1 MVLIKQKILEGF
13 RNSTCG
19 NKEALGRRVFNN
31 DLVTD
36 VNFEVTD
43 EKIQIMSS
51 VVSEELF
58 NQYSCKI
65 DMNKGDFFVDYTSC
79 TCVDFEKHSSKREG
93 YCCKHLVAT
102 FMKFMDMLDNDDS
115 LLNSLGIELK
125 RDNTIITEGMSILDM
140 LINKDN
146 RKKSIKFEVIL
157 DKESWNNNIIAE
169 FKIGTKDM
177 HTSKLYMLKDINNF
191 LLALYNRIPIEYGK
205 NFIFNINE
213 QKIEPRERR
222 LINFLNLLRELD
234 YNNNYYKKISDRII
248 SGKKIN
254 IPDGLLTEFINIIK
268 PFRVYLGS
276 SFYSRIVETEI
287 IESDIPFELSLKEVG
302 DMMKLEAPRGI
313 PLPLS
318 DNNDIFLM
326 GTDIYIPSC
335 EQAEKLIPYIEIFN
349 HGKTIFFSK
358 YEKDRVL
365 RELIPEMSK
374 VSSYVELSKGIQ
386 EKIVIS
392 PVSFK
397 FYFNKED
404 YTTLT
409 IKVVYDKYEF
419 NIFDNIE
426 DIVIYRDTNKELQVL
441 DVVKNLGFEVIKTK
455 FAYVK
460 SEEELFYFFKYDI
473 VRLQELGEVF
483 YSDSFVGI
491 KNLNNRIQG
500 TIKKGKFDYLEVKL
514 AIKDLPDDEIYKIL
528 RAFRDS
534 RKYYRLENGEFLD
547 LEDIELNNLLKL
559 LDSIAPEKINNNY
572 IEVPKGKGMYIE
584 DYMED
589 NKITYFSGREELKR
603 LKRSFAE
610 IKNKKYDVPTYI
622 KADLREY
629 QIYGYN
635 YLKTL
640 DDLGFGGIL
649 SDEMGLGKTLQAITF
664 LCSNKNSHS
673 LIVTPT
679 SLIYNWYNEFNKFA
693 PSMKIGIIYGKKENR
708 KKIIKDYEKYD
719 VILTTY
725 NTLRLDIEEYKD
737 ITFDYYIIDEAQNIK
752 NHNSKNAKSIKKIQ
766 SKRRFALTGTPL
778 ENSLMELWSIFDFI
792 MPGYLYDEEK
802 FTTRYHRRLEE
813 DECIIEELN
822 RLIKPFILRRYK
834 KDVLKELPPKIEK
847 KLVVPMTDKQKSVY
861 KTFADHVRDIL
872 EEKVKDNEFT
882 SSKIEILSYI
892 TKLRQIAIN
901 PAVVMEEYK
910 GGSGKIDALI
920 DVIKSSIEENHKM
933 LVFSQFTSIL
943 KLIIPLLDKEGVTYN
958 YLDGDTKTKDRSK
971 LVDDFN
977 NSNTN
982 VFLISLKAG
991 GTGLNL
997 TSADIVI
1004 HLDPWWNP
1012 AVEDQATDRAH
1023 RIGQKNV
1030 VEVIKMV
1037 SEGTLEEKI
1046 LLLQEQKK
1054 ELIDKVLDNGDS
1066 YSNLITALTEED
1078 IIGLFSR

>member
-1 MVLIKQKILEGF
+1 MIKQKILEGF
-13 RNSTCG
+13 RNSTYG
-19 NKEALGRRVFNN
+19 NKETLGRRVFNN

-36 VNFEVTD
+36 VDFESTE
-43 EKIQIMSS
+43 EKLQIISS
-51 VVSEELF
+51 VISEELF

-65 DMNKGDFFVDYTSC
+65 DIYKSDFDVAYTSC
-79 TCVDFEKHSSKREG
+79 TCADFEKHSIKKKG

-102 FMKFMDMLDNDDS
+102 FMKFMDMLDSDDG
-115 LLNSLGIELK
+115 LLNRLGMEDK
-125 RDNTIITEGMSILDM
+125 RENLVVTSGMSILDM
-140 LINKDN
+140 LVNKDDR
-146 RKKSIKFEVIL
+146 RKSLKFEVIL
-157 DKESWNNNIIAE
+157 DKVSWSNGITAE

-177 HTSKLYMLKDINNF
+177 KSNKLYTLKDINNF

-205 NFIFNINE
+205 DFTFNIKE
-213 QKIEPRERR
+213 QKIESTEHK
-222 LINFLNLLRELD
+222 LINFLKLLRELD
-234 YNNNYYKKISDRII
+234 YNNNYYKKINDRII
-248 SGKKIN
+248 SGKKIT
-254 IPDGLLTEFINIIK
+254 IPDGFLFEFINIIK
-268 PFRVYLGS
+268 HLRVYLGS
-276 SFYSRIVETEI
+276 GFFSRVIETEI

-302 DMMKLEAPRGI
+302 DMMKLEAPRGVPI
-313 PLPLS
+313 SLS
-318 DNNDIFLM
+318 SNNDIFLM
-326 GTDIYIPSC
+326 GTDIYIPSY

-365 RELIPEMSK
+365 RELIPEMQK
-374 VSSYVELSKGIQ
+374 VTSYVELSKEIQ
-386 EKIVIS
+386 EKIVLS

-409 IKVVYDKYEF
+409 IKVIYDKYEF
-419 NIFDNIE
+419 NIFDTLE
-426 DIVIYRDTNKELQVL
+426 DIVIYRDTNKESQVL
-441 DVVKNLGFEVIKTK
+441 DIVKKLGFEVIKTK

-473 VRLQELGEVF
+473 SKLQELGEVF

-491 KNLNNRIQG
+491 KDINRNIQG
-500 TIKKGKFDYLEVKL
+500 TIKRGKFDYLEFKL
-514 AIKDLPDDEIYKIL
+514 SIKNLPDNEIYKIL
-528 RAFRDS
+528 RAFRDN
-534 RKYYRLENGEFLD
+534 RKYYRLEDGEFLD

-559 LDSIAPEKINNNY
+559 LDSISPEEINDS
-572 IEVPKGKGMYIE
+572 IEVPKSKGIYIE

-589 NKITYFSGREELKR
+589 KEITYFSGREELIG
-603 LKRSFAE
+603 LKNSFE
-610 IKNKKYDVPTYI
+610 EVKNKKYKVPDAI
-622 KADLREY
+622 KAELREY
-629 QIYGYN
+629 QKYGYN

-664 LCSNKNSHS
+664 LCSNNDAHS
-673 LIVTPT
+673 LIIAPT
-679 SLIYNWYNEFNKFA
+679 SLIYNWYNEFKKFA
-693 PSMKIGIIYGKKENR
+693 PSMKIGIIYGRKDNR
-708 KKIIKDYEKYD
+708 KKIIKDYSRYD
-719 VILTTY
+719 VVLTTY
-725 NTLRLDIEEYKD
+725 NTLRLDIDEYTD
-737 ITFDYYIIDEAQNIK
+737 ITFDYCIIDEAQNIK
-752 NHNSKNAKSIKKIQ
+752 NHNSKNAKAVKSIQ
-766 SKRRFALTGTPL
+766 AKRRYALTGTPL

-792 MPGYLYDEEK
+792 MPGYLYNEEK
-802 FTTRYHRRLEE
+802 FTMRYHRRLEE

-847 KLVVPMTDKQKSVY
+847 KLVVPMSEKQKSVY
-861 KTFADHVRDIL
+861 KTYADHVRDIL

-901 PAVVMEEYK
+901 PAVVMNEYK
-910 GGSGKIDALI
+910 GGSGKMDALI
-920 DVIKSSIEENHKM
+920 DIIKSSIAENHKI
-933 LVFSQFTSIL
+933 LVFSQFTSVL
-943 KLIIPLLDKEGVTYN
+943 KLIMPLLEEENITYN
-958 YLDGDTKTKDRSK
+958 YLDGATKTKDRNK
-971 LVDDFN
+971 LVDEFN
-977 NSNTN
+977 SCNTN

-1023 RIGQKNV
+1023 RIGQRNV

-1054 ELIDKVLDNGDS
+1054 ELINKVLDNGDS
-1066 YSNLITALTEED
+1066 YLSLITNLTEED